1 MRKLVLSAAAMTAV
15 SMAAGATAMLGT
27 AGADGDGQLKATLV
41 DANGSGIGSAKISFK
56 SGDAEVRV
64 ELQLPPAM
72 AGFHGFHVHA
82 VGQCVAP
89 FTTAGGHLGEVAG
102 DHSHRH
108 RNHDGDLPVLLVK
121 ADGTASARVS
131 TDRIDVAE
139 LRDADGSAFIIHAA
153 PDNYANIP
161 TTDPANGNGPRYA
174 NPNAVPVYPNATTD
188 ELTLRTGD
196 AGGRVACGVIR

>member
-1 MRKLVLSAAAMTAV
+1 MRKLLLGAAAVAAV
-15 SMAAGATAMLGT
+15 TVAGGATTMLGT
-27 AGADGDGQLKATLV
+27 ARADGETQLKAALV
-41 DANGSGIGSAKISFK
+41 DAGGAAVGSAKISFAR
-56 SGDAEVRV
+56 GDAEVKV
-64 ELQLPPAM
+64 EVKLPAAM

-89 FTTAGGHLGEVAG
+89 FTSAGGHLGEVAG

-121 ADGTASARVS
+121 ADGSASTKVS
-131 TDRIDVAE
+131 TDRLDVAE
-139 LRDADGSAFIIHAA
+139 LRDGDGSAFIIHAA

-161 TTDPANGNGPRYA
+161 STDPANGNAPRYS
-174 NPNAVPVYPNATTD
+174 NPNAVAVYPNATTD
-188 ELTLRTGD
+188 EATLRTGD